1 MKIDDFKSNAD
12 QSKSFIYFITNLIKK
27 TYIELKLANN
37 FDKAIDEIVPIIK
50 DTYYKK
56 GKKIKLDNDFLRIL
70 FLENNTQSYFEFKD
84 NKKLEELCDYLDLE
98 DFDYGILDI
107 FGNQNMIDLM
117 INYGIALDPQKIRF
131 KFLNGLNFAGLTIN
145 GKFDDTDIM
154 MTNFAGSRGAVIN
167 PQDIYLKSLAYTNL
181 KDAVLVDNLDNV
193 LTCCTNFEGAKFISD
208 DDYKEWLKYY
218 NYLSMSEK
226 ESYFEELREYGYDY
240 KESRAGKK
248 LVKEIKKQ

>member
-1 MKIDDFKSNAD
+1 M
-12 QSKSFIYFITNLIKK
+12 
-27 TYIELKLANN
+27 
-37 FDKAIDEIVPIIK
+37 
-50 DTYYKK
+50 
-56 GKKIKLDNDFLRIL
+56 
-70 FLENNTQSYFEFKD
+70 D

-107 FGNQNMIDLM
+107 SGNQNMVDLM
-117 INYGIALDPQKIRF
+117 INYGIALNPQKIRF

-154 MTNFAGSRGAVIN
+154 MTNFTGSRGAVIN

-181 KDAVLVDNLDNV
+181 KDTVLVDNLDNV
-193 LTCCTNFEGAKFISD
+193 LACGTNFEGAKFISD

-226 ESYFEELREYGYDY
+226 ESYCEELREYGYDY
-240 KESRAGKK
+240 EESRAVKK